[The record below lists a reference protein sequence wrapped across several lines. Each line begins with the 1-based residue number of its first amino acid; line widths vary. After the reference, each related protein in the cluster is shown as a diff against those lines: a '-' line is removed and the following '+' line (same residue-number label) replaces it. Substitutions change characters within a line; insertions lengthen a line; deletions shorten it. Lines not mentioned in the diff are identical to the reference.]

1 MFQNSLLRARAMAA
15 PLAALIVMTFAV
27 AIVGTAT
34 PATAAHRGIT
44 PSDIRMQC
52 TAFRG
57 AYALGTSIKV
67 RKVRIPAC
75 GPRPA
80 FSLLGGLLHDVLP
93 FLSGF
98 AIYPGYQCVELSVRY
113 LATRDGVRPPFG
125 IMNGAQVVNSYAR
138 RYPTLYVS
146 RHNGA
151 RHHPPKRGDVIS
163 LANNRYFRGV
173 GHTGVVIAS
182 HVNRRGT
189 APSGRWSRTGAV
201 PAAAR
206 AGTCTRSANGGCSFP
221 NSPSSSG
228 CISVERPRSR
238 TCSRSLARL
247 RP

>member
-182 HVNRRGT
+182 HVNRRGNGT
-189 APSGRWSRTGAV
+189 IRTMEQNWGGPGGRKGWHVYQVRKWRV
-201 PAAAR
+201 Q
-206 AGTCTRSANGGCSFP
+206 FP
-221 NSPSSSG
+221 QLPF
-228 CISVERPRSR
+228 IKWLHKR
-238 TCSRSLARL
+238 
-247 RP
+247 